1 MIETL
6 IYVGV
11 ALIAAGIPA
20 VYIFM
25 SLRKSRLSAL
35 TLQKSIESGLGEP
48 VSLHPVIDPNK
59 CIGSGAC
66 VKACPEGEI
75 LGMIKNRAA
84 LIKPT
89 RCIGHGECQ
98 KACPVGA
105 ITLVFGTETRGV
117 EIPHISGTFET
128 NVPGIY
134 IAGELGG
141 MGLIRNAVTQG
152 REAVQYI
159 AQSLEEKHREGAFD
173 LVIVGCGPAGISASL
188 QAKKEGLSFVSIDQ
202 EDLGGT
208 ILSYPRQKLVM
219 TQPVDFPLYGKWKLR
234 EVQKEELLQ
243 FFTKLFD
250 EVGLKV
256 NDSEKVNEIVKE
268 DQFFKVISPK
278 GEYYAQRV
286 LLTIGRRGSPRKLGV
301 PGEKSDK
308 VFYRLLDPEKFH
320 HVKILV
326 VGGGDAAI
334 ETALA
339 LAEQL
344 GNTVHLS
351 YRQEGFFRIKDG
363 NRSRIEQAIK
373 SNIVQPL
380 FKSQVKKIE
389 HDAVYLEQD
398 GKEITLPNDLIFV
411 FIGGEL
417 PTEFLKKIGI
427 EFTQKHGET

>member
-1 MIETL
+1 MIGTL
-6 IYVGV
+6 IYIGV
-11 ALIAAGIPA
+11 ALIAIGIPA
-20 VYIFM
+20 VYIYL
-25 SLRKSRLSAL
+25 SLRKSRMSAL
-35 TLQKSIESGLGEP
+35 TLKKSIESGLGEP
-48 VSLHPVIDPNK
+48 VSLHPIIDPDL

-84 LIKPT
+84 LIKPS

-98 KACPVGA
+98 YSCPVGA
-105 ITLVFGTETRGV
+105 IKLVFGTETRGV
-117 EIPHISGTFET
+117 EIPYVSGTFET

-152 REAVQYI
+152 REAVQHI
-159 AQSLEEKHREGAFD
+159 AGSLEQRHQEKAFD
-173 LVIVGCGPAGISASL
+173 LIIVGCGPAGISASL

-219 TQPVDFPLYGKWKLR
+219 TQPVEFPLYGKWRLR
-234 EVQKEELLQ
+234 EVQKEQLLE
-243 FFTKLFD
+243 FFTRLFD
-250 EVGLKV
+250 DVGLKI
-256 NDSEKVNEIVKE
+256 NQSEKVNEIVKE
-268 DQFFKVISPK
+268 DTSFKVVSPK
-278 GEYYAQRV
+278 GEYHAQRV

-308 VFYRLLDPEKFH
+308 VFYRLLDPEKLH
-320 HVKILV
+320 DVKILV

-334 ETALA
+334 ESALA
-339 LAEQL
+339 LAEQP
-344 GNTVHLS
+344 GNVVHLS
-351 YRQEGFFRIKDG
+351 YRQEAFFRIKEG
-363 NRSRIEQAIK
+363 NRSRIEEAIGNK
-373 SNIVQPL
+373 IVQTL
-380 FKSQVKKIE
+380 FESQVKKI
-389 HDAVYLEQD
+389 DPDTVYLEQD
-398 GKEITLPNDLIFV
+398 GKEIVLPNDFVFV

-427 EFTQKHGET
+427 EFSQKRGEV